1 MIDDDS
7 QGSQPEV
14 TTFYRDCT
22 YYVTPTVVIPFLLA
36 AKLSRLISRYKP
48 ANLTEGT
55 PNTFYKKHRY
65 FANSPVSNFFQ
76 KFH

>member
-1 MIDDDS
+1 MMILR
-7 QGSQPEV
+7 GSQPEV

-48 ANLTEGT
+48 ANLTEGNLAAT
-55 PNTFYKKHRY
+55 YSHDGMLNDFLI
-65 FANSPVSNFFQ
+65 
-76 KFH
+76 

>member
-48 ANLTEGT
+48 ANLTEGNHLL
-55 PNTFYKKHRY
+55 P
-65 FANSPVSNFFQ
+65 SV
-76 KFH
+76 KFGRHIFT